1 MSMKGNFA
9 RSILCSGTTSVDFG
23 SYSSMVSVCCERG
36 VSCCA
41 SKGRCDA
48 RIIEMAIAAIETRKA
63 TLRRKFI
70 EAPQEFI
77 VRRSRSLQI
86 FPRALARRGDFF
98 GAGPLAQ
105 PIRWTQI
112 PGDRRFVVE
121 AFCIEEQRPQMRIA
135 NLSDVLDLHMAQIV
149 AFALEEFAGI
159 FHASA
164 ARKAK
169 RDMLLSDAKVAKR
182 PVPFKNGD

>member
-70 EAPQEFI
+70 EAP
-77 VRRSRSLQI
+77 R
-86 FPRALARRGDFF
+86 
-98 GAGPLAQ
+98 
-105 PIRWTQI
+105 
-112 PGDRRFVVE
+112 
-121 AFCIEEQRPQMRIA
+121 
-135 NLSDVLDLHMAQIV
+135 NLSCDVRDHSRFSHARWRAAEIFLVQDL
-149 AFALEEFAGI
+149 LR
-159 FHASA
+159 S
-164 ARKAK
+164 
-169 RDMLLSDAKVAKR
+169 
-182 PVPFKNGD
+182 